1 MVNKNIVLEGAR
13 FYTRNFSGKPNQYNE
28 AGDRNFCVVL
38 EEDKAREL
46 KEEGWNVK
54 KRVYDDGEE
63 VFYLPVGVRFDFF
76 PPKIVMINSHSRVN
90 IDESTI
96 KELDEVEI
104 ENIDMIIRPYNYEA
118 MGRTGVKAY
127 LKTMFVTIV
136 EDELEKK
143 YSEWEKEP

>member
-1 MVNKNIVLEGAR
+1 MVTKNIVLEGAR
-13 FYTRNFSGKPNQYNE
+13 FYAHNFAGKPNQYNE
-28 AGDRNFCVVL
+28 AGDRNFCVLL
-38 EEDKAREL
+38 EEEKAQEL

-54 KRVYDDGEE
+54 KRTYEDGEV

-76 PPKIVMINSHSRVN
+76 PPKIVLINSHSRVN
-90 IDESTI
+90 LDETTV

-143 YSEWEKEP
+143 YADWGSEP